1 MLVEK
6 IERNSYCRYCF
17 CISLI
22 PNSSSY
28 HLILCI
34 IRCCHSVYSVAY
46 SLAVYPPIVIV
57 NLLPQGGRFELMHAI
72 RKTVVWY
79 ADLEPGQQAPI
90 HSLGLDIPL
99 LIMVNLGFCRTPVG
113 EGAIVHHGGDAA
125 VYSKGKFF
133 THLSSS

>member
-1 MLVEK
+1 MF
-6 IERNSYCRYCF
+6 SYRLF
-17 CISLI
+17 NTADAQLI
-22 PNSSSY
+22 ILPSY
-28 HLILCI
+28 LLYYLLL
-34 IRCCHSVYSVAY
+34 SYYFPVAY
-46 SLAVYPPIVIV
+46 SLAVHPPIVIV

-113 EGAIVHHGGDAA
+113 EGAIVHHGGDAV
-125 VYSKGKFF
+125 VYSKGK
-133 THLSSS
+133 SV